1 MCTQELKIGTIPAVL
16 YGKPAPNIWLFVHGQ
31 GGNKTEAAAFAALA
45 APTGWQV
52 LGIDLPEHGDRTG
65 ETDFTPWQVVPELRC
80 ALAELRGRWDR
91 VGLFGSSLVAWFGL
105 LAYPD
110 ETIRQCLF
118 LSPVVDMRRL
128 IENMLRWSN
137 LSQQRLAAEGELVTA
152 AGQTLYWDDYCFIK
166 AHPVTRWEPQT
177 EILYGEND
185 GLCERAVL
193 DAFVQRFDCRLQV
206 VKQGEHWF
214 HTPEQ
219 LAVYRNWL
227 EKRIEPASSE
237 YDLKGESEC

>member
-1 MCTQELKIGTIPAVL
+1 MGA
-16 YGKPAPNIWLFVHGQ
+16 YF
-31 GGNKTEAAAFAALA
+31 
-45 APTGWQV
+45 
-52 LGIDLPEHGDRTG
+52 
-65 ETDFTPWQVVPELRC
+65 
-80 ALAELRGRWDR
+80 
-91 VGLFGSSLVAWFGL
+91 SL

-193 DAFVQRFDCRLQV
+193 DAFAQRFDCRLQV
-206 VKQGEHWF
+206 VEQGEHWF

-219 LAVYRNWL
+219 LAVYRGWL
-227 EKRIEPASSE
+227 EERIKTVSN
-237 YDLKGESEC
+237 